1 MTRIFNPL
9 GDACFQKHNGA
20 LLWKI
25 GVYLYSLTKLKKIK
39 LFYFHCSGEI
49 LLSNQVRRILKGF
62 KNTMPDKSGNPESLK
77 KQSQQFETFLTN
89 VPQTMC
95 SEGFTTKLRDFYMK
109 IIVAII
115 PTDLVTN
122 SLLFSFC
129 PFLQTRKKIRFSAS
143 WFSGN
148 KNISLFFV
156 YSELRLTS
164 NPCRIQQTF
173 IKDFFTCYPCWYDSS
188 MVFVISLFKSVK
200 IL

>member
-25 GVYLYSLTKLKKIK
+25 GVYPYSLTKLKNIK

-89 VPQTMC
+89 VPQKC
-95 SEGFTTKLRDFYMK
+95 VGK
-109 IIVAII
+109 V
-115 PTDLVTN
+115 
-122 SLLFSFC
+122 LL
-129 PFLQTRKKIRFSAS
+129 PI
-143 WFSGN
+143 
-148 KNISLFFV
+148 
-156 YSELRLTS
+156 
-164 NPCRIQQTF
+164 
-173 IKDFFTCYPCWYDSS
+173 
-188 MVFVISLFKSVK
+188 
-200 IL
+200 

>member
-49 LLSNQVRRILKGF
+49 LFQVRRILKGF

-77 KQSQQFETFLTN
+77 KQSQRFETFLTN

-95 SEGFTTKLRDFYMK
+95 RKGITTNLRDFYTK

-143 WFSGN
+143 WFSAN
-148 KNISLFFV
+148 KKYFSIFCL
-156 YSELRLTS
+156 
-164 NPCRIQQTF
+164 
-173 IKDFFTCYPCWYDSS
+173 
-188 MVFVISLFKSVK
+188 
-200 IL
+200 